1 MGLVWCLS
9 VGPRT
14 LCYHHDQT
22 SVRVLIDYRPALRTR
37 TGVGEWVHQ
46 LVTALAG
53 IETPGVPFEL
63 TVFTSSWKD
72 RLTQALPENVG
83 TIDRRIPVSVLNYC
97 WHRLGWPPVE
107 TVAGARFDVV
117 HSPHPL
123 LIPSRRAAQ
132 IVTIHDLDFL
142 DHPERTEAEVRRD
155 YADLVTRHAK
165 QADRVVVP
173 SRYTGDQVAQRLGVS
188 PEAITLC
195 PNGPPTW
202 PARTR
207 WPESGH
213 ILFVGAVAPRKN
225 VGALLDAYEALLA
238 RRPDSVPL
246 VLAGPLS
253 AQAGPWMKRI
263 ESPPLAGHV
272 RCTGYLDKE
281 SLRQC
286 YEDARVLVLPSLHEG
301 FGLPALE
308 AMSIGVPVVV
318 SNRGALPE
326 VVGDAGLVVDPTQT
340 SALSDAIE
348 RITSDD
354 DLARALVE
362 KGRHRAAAFSWRASA
377 VRLLEAYQDVT
388 SRASAIDGSQRAS

>member
-1 MGLVWCLS
+1 M
-9 VGPRT
+9 
-14 LCYHHDQT
+14 
-22 SVRVLIDYRPALRTR
+22 
-37 TGVGEWVHQ
+37 
-46 LVTALAG
+46 
-53 IETPGVPFEL
+53 
-63 TVFTSSWKD
+63 
-72 RLTQALPENVG
+72 
-83 TIDRRIPVSVLNYC
+83 
-97 WHRLGWPPVE
+97 
-107 TVAGARFDVV
+107 
-117 HSPHPL
+117 
-123 LIPSRRAAQ
+123 
-132 IVTIHDLDFL
+132 TIHDLDFL